1 LILKAAIQ
9 LPIAESCFK
18 DLSDANY
25 YVHAKKSG
33 KILVVLECLYQ
44 RYCFQMDDY
53 NFTEFFDRDV
63 LRKRPYLNK
72 QAGIVINLCTCWV
85 CCRQPENI
93 NLTDSEEGAMP
104 KGLKIAINT
113 GGGDAPGLNAVIEA
127 VVLAGHNR
135 QWEVYGIRNGYTGLL
150 NTDEIMR
157 LTPEKVRH
165 ISSQG
170 GTIIGTTNKGN
181 PFQMPIKNMA
191 GETEIRDVSDKV
203 IENFKRLR
211 FDCLIAVGGD
221 GSLKIAHDFFKKG
234 MPVVGV
240 PKTID
245 NDLAATVITFGFD
258 TAVSI
263 ATEALDRLHS
273 TAKSHDRVMVI
284 EVMGRHAG
292 WIALNSGI
300 SGAASVILIPEVPFD
315 MDKVCDH
322 IMDMEIHGN
331 RYAIVVAAEGAKPA
345 GGSIIAKG
353 NGELGRQ
360 DVILGGIGDYV
371 AKEIAKK
378 TGKDTRSMV
387 LGHLQRGGSPT
398 TFDRLLSLRFGA
410 AAVRII
416 EEGKFGTMVALEPP
430 VIKAVPL
437 EDVIDKIKRVDLNS
451 DTVQTA
457 RDIGICFGD

>member
-1 LILKAAIQ
+1 M
-9 LPIAESCFK
+9 S
-18 DLSDANY
+18 
-25 YVHAKKSG
+25 
-33 KILVVLECLYQ
+33 
-44 RYCFQMDDY
+44 
-53 NFTEFFDRDV
+53 
-63 LRKRPYLNK
+63 
-72 QAGIVINLCTCWV
+72 
-85 CCRQPENI
+85 
-93 NLTDSEEGAMP
+93 
-104 KGLKIAINT
+104 KGMKIAINT

-127 VVLAGHNR
+127 VVLSAYNR
-135 QWEVYGIRNGYTGLL
+135 QWEVYGIRNGYAGLL
-150 NTDEIMR
+150 NPDEIMR
-157 LTPEKVRH
+157 LTPEKVRN

-170 GTIIGTTNKGN
+170 ATIIGTTNKGN

-191 GETEIRDVSDKV
+191 GETEIRDVSDRV
-203 IENFKRLR
+203 IENFRRLR
-211 FDCLIAVGGD
+211 FDCLVAVGGD
-221 GSLKIAHDFFKKG
+221 GSLKIANDFFKKG
-234 MPVVGV
+234 MPVIGV

-263 ATEALDRLHS
+263 ATEAIDRLHS
-273 TAKSHDRVMVI
+273 TAKSHDRVMVV

-315 MDKVCDH
+315 LDKICDH
-322 IMDMEIHGN
+322 IMDMELHGR

-345 GGSIIAKG
+345 GGNIISKG
-353 NGELGRQ
+353 DGEVGRQ
-360 DVILGGIGDYV
+360 DVVLGGIGDYV
-371 AKEIAKK
+371 AKEIAKR

-416 EEGKFGTMVALEPP
+416 EQGKFGTMVALNPP
-430 VIKAVPL
+430 VINAVPL
-437 EDVIDKIKRVDLNS
+437 EDVIDKMKRVSMDS